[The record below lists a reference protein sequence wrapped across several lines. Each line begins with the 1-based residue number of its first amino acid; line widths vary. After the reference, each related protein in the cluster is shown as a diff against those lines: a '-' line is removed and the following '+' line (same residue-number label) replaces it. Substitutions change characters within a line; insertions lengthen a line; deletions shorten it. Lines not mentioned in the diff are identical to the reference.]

1 MIDAGHGLI
10 MNKAYL
16 LLGGNIEDRLNNLKK
31 ARELLQRDVGK
42 IIECSGIYE
51 TAAWGNLD
59 QPVFLN
65 QVLLI
70 ETILSAEETMNK
82 ILFIEKKLGRVRSQ
96 KNASRIIDID
106 ILFYNKE
113 VIKTRNLT
121 IPHPEIQNRN
131 FVLHP
136 LKELIPEFEHPV
148 LNRTIHELFL
158 ECSDTLAVKLY
169 SN

>member
-1 MIDAGHGLI
+1 

-16 LLGGNIEDRLNNLKK
+16 LLGGNIDNRLNNLKK
-31 ARELLQRDVGK
+31 ARELLQQDVGE

-51 TAAWGNLD
+51 TAAWGNIA

-70 ETILSAEETMNK
+70 ETILSAEETMHK
-82 ILFIEKKLGRVRSQ
+82 ILFIEKKMGRIRTQ
-96 KNASRIIDID
+96 KNASRMIDID
-106 ILFYNKE
+106 ILFFNKE

-136 LKELIPEFEHPV
+136 LKELIPGFEHPV
-148 LNRTIHELFL
+148 LHRTIHELFL

>member
-1 MIDAGHGLI
+1 MI

-16 LLGGNIEDRLNNLKK
+16 LLGSNIDDRPDNLKK
-31 ARELLQRDVGK
+31 ARELLQKDVGK
-42 IIECSGIYE
+42 IIECSEIYE
-51 TAAWGNLD
+51 TAAWGNMD

-65 QVLLI
+65 QVLII
-70 ETILSAEETMNK
+70 ETILSAEETMRK
-82 ILFIEKKLGRVRSQ
+82 ILFIEKKMGRVRTE

-131 FVLHP
+131 FVLYP
-136 LKELIPEFEHPV
+136 LNELIPKFEHPV
-148 LNRTIHELFL
+148 LNRPIHELFL

>member
-1 MIDAGHGLI
+1 MI

-16 LLGGNIEDRLNNLKK
+16 LLGSNIDDRPDNLRK
-31 ARELLQRDVGK
+31 ARELLQKDIGK
-42 IIECSGIYE
+42 IIECSEIYE
-51 TAAWGNLD
+51 TAAWGNMD

-65 QVLLI
+65 QVLII
-70 ETILSAEETMNK
+70 ETILSAEETMHK
-82 ILFIEKKLGRVRSQ
+82 LLFIEKKMGRVRTQ

-131 FVLHP
+131 FVLYP
-136 LKELIPEFEHPV
+136 LKELIPKFEHPV

-169 SN
+169 SD

>member
-1 MIDAGHGLI
+1 

-16 LLGGNIEDRLNNLKK
+16 LLGGNIDNRLHNLTK
-31 ARELLQRDVGK
+31 ARELLQQDVGK
-42 IIECSGIYE
+42 IVEGSGIYE
-51 TAAWGNLD
+51 TAAWGNMD

-82 ILFIEKKLGRVRSQ
+82 ILFIEKKMGRIRTQ

-106 ILFYNKE
+106 ILFFNKE

-148 LNRTIHELFL
+148 LHRTIHELFL

-169 SN
+169 SD